1 MALILF
7 IIGLEIIIA
16 TIIFLFVVHFNRFE
30 KFTDIFQYWLDPRYR
45 LLYDAYVYYKKSQT
59 DTAEPTYNFF
69 RKNYIASLAENK
81 TEQAAKNIVCEML
94 EKQEFIEE
102 SFKPERFGFK
112 THYIPMYSFFK
123 SKGWESNRHIL
134 IETCMRIAPK
144 EITGALNGIEYLI
157 RLIDKGWCHPETLEW
172 INESKQLQALA
183 AKRIGALLGFKSYAV
198 VFSKLWNCQTK
209 FLSDNA
215 YSAMG
220 STNFSSLDN
229 QLKEVFPEYQEKQE

>member
-1 MALILF
+1 MALTLF
-7 IIGLEIIIA
+7 IIGLAIIIA

-45 LLYDAYVYYKKSQT
+45 LLYDAYVYYKKSQK
-59 DTAEPTYNFF
+59 DAAEPTYNFF

-112 THYIPMYSFFK
+112 THYVPMYSFFK

-144 EITGALNGIEYLI
+144 ELTGALNGIEYLI

-183 AKRIGALLGFKSYAV
+183 AKRIGVLLGIKSYAS
-198 VFSKLWNCQTK
+198 VFSKLWNCQKK

-220 STNFSSLDN
+220 SSNFTSLDN
-229 QLKEVFPEYQEKQE
+229 QLREVFPEYKEKEE

>member
-7 IIGLEIIIA
+7 IIGLAIIIA

-45 LLYDAYVYYKKSQT
+45 LLYDAYVYYKKSQK
-59 DTAEPTYNFF
+59 DAAEPTYNFF

-102 SFKPERFGFK
+102 SFRPERFGFK

-229 QLKEVFPEYQEKQE
+229 QLREVFPEYKEKEE

>member
-7 IIGLEIIIA
+7 IIGLAIIIA

-45 LLYDAYVYYKKSQT
+45 LLYDAYVYYKKSQK
-59 DTAEPTYNFF
+59 DAAEPTYNFF

-229 QLKEVFPEYQEKQE
+229 QLKECFPEYQEKQE

>member
-7 IIGLEIIIA
+7 IIGLAIIIA

-45 LLYDAYVYYKKSQT
+45 LLYDAYVYYKKSQK
-59 DTAEPTYNFF
+59 DAAEPTYNFF

-81 TEQAAKNIVCEML
+81 TEKAAKNIVCEML

-123 SKGWESNRHIL
+123 SRGWESNRHIL

-172 INESKQLQALA
+172 INESKQLQALT

-229 QLKEVFPEYQEKQE
+229 QLREVFPEYKEKEE

>member
-7 IIGLEIIIA
+7 IIGLAIIIA

-45 LLYDAYVYYKKSQT
+45 LLYDAYVYYKKSLK
-59 DTAEPTYNFF
+59 DAAEPTYNFF

>member
-7 IIGLEIIIA
+7 IIGLAFIIA
-16 TIIFLFVVHFNRFE
+16 TIIFLFVMHFNRFE
-30 KFTDIFQYWLDPRYR
+30 KFSDIFQYWLDPRYR
-45 LLYDAYVYYKKSQT
+45 LLYDAYVYYKKSQK
-59 DTAEPTYNFF
+59 DAAEPTYNFF

-144 EITGALNGIEYLI
+144 EITGSLNGIEYLI

-198 VFSKLWNCQTK
+198 VFSKLWKCQTK

-220 STNFSSLDN
+220 STNFSSLDH
-229 QLKEVFPEYQEKQE
+229 QLREVFPEYQEKQE

>member
-7 IIGLEIIIA
+7 IIGLAFIIA
-16 TIIFLFVVHFNRFE
+16 TVIFLFVVHFNRFE

-45 LLYDAYVYYKKSQT
+45 LLYDAYVYYKKSQK
-59 DTAEPTYNFF
+59 DAAEPTYNFF

-112 THYIPMYSFFK
+112 THYVPMYSFFK

-198 VFSKLWNCQTK
+198 VFSKLWKCQTK

-220 STNFSSLDN
+220 STNFSSLDH
-229 QLKEVFPEYQEKQE
+229 QLREVFPEYKEKQE

>member
-7 IIGLEIIIA
+7 IIGLAIIIA
-16 TIIFLFVVHFNRFE
+16 TIIFLSVVHFNRFE

-45 LLYDAYVYYKKSQT
+45 LLYDAYVYYKKSQK
-59 DTAEPTYNFF
+59 DAAEPTYNFF

-229 QLKEVFPEYQEKQE
+229 QLREVFPEYKEKEE

>member
-1 MALILF
+1 MELTLL
-7 IIGLEIIIA
+7 IIGLAFIIA
-16 TIIFLFVVHFNRFE
+16 TIIFLFVMHFNRFE
-30 KFTDIFQYWLDPRYR
+30 KFSDIFQYWLDPRYR
-45 LLYDAYVYYKKSQT
+45 LLYDAYVYYKKSQK
-59 DTAEPTYNFF
+59 DAAEPTYNFF

-144 EITGALNGIEYLI
+144 EITGALDGIEYLI

>member
-7 IIGLEIIIA
+7 IIGLAIIIA

-81 TEQAAKNIVCEML
+81 TEQAAKDIVCEML

-209 FLSDNA
+209 FISDNA

-229 QLKEVFPEYQEKQE
+229 QLREVFPEYKEQEE

>member
-1 MALILF
+1 MALTLF
-7 IIGLEIIIA
+7 IIGLAIIIA

-45 LLYDAYVYYKKSQT
+45 LLYDAYVYYKKSQK
-59 DTAEPTYNFF
+59 DAAEPTYNFF
-69 RKNYIASLAENK
+69 RKNYIASWAENT
-81 TEQAAKNIVCEML
+81 TEQAAKDIVCEML

-112 THYIPMYSFFK
+112 THYVPMYSFFK

-198 VFSKLWNCQTK
+198 VFSKLWKCQTK

-220 STNFSSLDN
+220 STNFSSLDHE
-229 QLKEVFPEYQEKQE
+229 LREVFPEYQEKQE

>member
-7 IIGLEIIIA
+7 IIGLAIIIA

-81 TEQAAKNIVCEML
+81 TEQAAKDIVCEML

-172 INESKQLQALA
+172 INESKQLQALT

-198 VFSKLWNCQTK
+198 IFSKLWNCQTK

-229 QLKEVFPEYQEKQE
+229 QLREVFPEYKEKEE

>member
-1 MALILF
+1 MALTLL
-7 IIGLEIIIA
+7 IIGLAFIIA
-16 TIIFLFVVHFNRFE
+16 TIIFLFVVQFNRFE

-45 LLYDAYVYYKKSQT
+45 LLYDAYVYYKKSQK
-59 DTAEPTYNFF
+59 DAAEPTYNFF

-94 EKQEFIEE
+94 EKQDFIEE

-112 THYIPMYSFFK
+112 THYVPMYSFFK

-134 IETCMRIAPK
+134 IETCMRVAPK

-183 AKRIGALLGFKSYAV
+183 AKRIGVLLGIKSYAS
-198 VFSKLWNCQTK
+198 VFSKLWNCQKK

-220 STNFSSLDN
+220 SSNFTSLNN
-229 QLKEVFPEYQEKQE
+229 QLREVFPEYKEKEE

>member
-7 IIGLEIIIA
+7 IIGLAIIIA

-45 LLYDAYVYYKKSQT
+45 LLYDAYVYYKKSQK
-59 DTAEPTYNFF
+59 DAAEPTYNFF

-134 IETCMRIAPK
+134 IETCIRIAPK

-172 INESKQLQALA
+172 INESKQLQALS
-183 AKRIGALLGFKSYAV
+183 AKRIGALLGVKSYAV

-229 QLKEVFPEYQEKQE
+229 QLREVFPEYKEKEE

>member
-1 MALILF
+1 MALTLL
-7 IIGLEIIIA
+7 IIGLAFIIA
-16 TIIFLFVVHFNRFE
+16 TIIFLFVVQFNRFE

-45 LLYDAYVYYKKSQT
+45 LLYDAYVYYKKSQK
-59 DTAEPTYNFF
+59 DAAEPTYNFF

-94 EKQEFIEE
+94 EKQDFIEE

-112 THYIPMYSFFK
+112 THYVPMYSFFK

-134 IETCMRIAPK
+134 IETCMRVAPK

-183 AKRIGALLGFKSYAV
+183 AKRSGVLLGIKSYAS
-198 VFSKLWNCQTK
+198 VFSKLWNCQKK

-220 STNFSSLDN
+220 SSNFTSLDN
-229 QLKEVFPEYQEKQE
+229 QLREVFPEYKEKEE

>member
-1 MALILF
+1 
-7 IIGLEIIIA
+7 
-16 TIIFLFVVHFNRFE
+16 
-30 KFTDIFQYWLDPRYR
+30 
-45 LLYDAYVYYKKSQT
+45 
-59 DTAEPTYNFF
+59 
-69 RKNYIASLAENK
+69 KNYIASLAENR
-81 TEQAAKNIVCEML
+81 TEQAAKDIVCEML
-94 EKQEFIEE
+94 EKQEFIEN
-102 SFKPERFGFK
+102 SFKPEKFGFK
-112 THYIPMYSFFK
+112 TNYIPMYGFFK

-172 INESKQLQALA
+172 INESKQLQALT

-229 QLKEVFPEYQEKQE
+229 QLREVFPEYKEKEE

>member
-7 IIGLEIIIA
+7 IIGLAFIIA
-16 TIIFLFVVHFNRFE
+16 TVIFLFVVHFNRFE

-45 LLYDAYVYYKKSQT
+45 LLYDAYVYYKKSQK
-59 DTAEPTYNFF
+59 DAAEPTYNFF
-69 RKNYIASLAENK
+69 RKNYIASLTEIK

-198 VFSKLWNCQTK
+198 VFSKLWKCQTK

-220 STNFSSLDN
+220 STNFSSLDH
-229 QLKEVFPEYQEKQE
+229 QLREVFPEYQEKQE

>member
-7 IIGLEIIIA
+7 IIGLAIIIA

-45 LLYDAYVYYKKSQT
+45 LLYDAYVYYKKSLK
-59 DTAEPTYNFF
+59 DAAEPTYNFF

-198 VFSKLWNCQTK
+198 VFSKLWKCQTK

-220 STNFSSLDN
+220 STNFSSLDH
-229 QLKEVFPEYQEKQE
+229 QLREVFPEYQEKQE

>member
-7 IIGLEIIIA
+7 IIGLAIIIA

-45 LLYDAYVYYKKSQT
+45 LLYDAYVYYKKSQK
-59 DTAEPTYNFF
+59 DAAEPTYNFF

-81 TEQAAKNIVCEML
+81 TEQAAKDIVCEML

-102 SFKPERFGFK
+102 AFKPERFGFK

-172 INESKQLQALA
+172 VNESKQLQALA

-220 STNFSSLDN
+220 STNFGSLDN

>member
-7 IIGLEIIIA
+7 ITGLAIIIA

-45 LLYDAYVYYKKSQT
+45 LLYDAYVYYKKSQK
-59 DTAEPTYNFF
+59 DAAEPTYNFF

-81 TEQAAKNIVCEML
+81 TEQAAKNIVWEML

-112 THYIPMYSFFK
+112 THYVPMYSFFK

-198 VFSKLWNCQTK
+198 VFSKLWKCQTK

-220 STNFSSLDN
+220 STNFSSLDH
-229 QLKEVFPEYQEKQE
+229 QLREVFPEYQEKQE

>member
-7 IIGLEIIIA
+7 IIGLAIIIA

-81 TEQAAKNIVCEML
+81 TEQAAKDIVCEML

-102 SFKPERFGFK
+102 SFKPESFGFK
-112 THYIPMYSFFK
+112 THYVPMYSFFK

-134 IETCMRIAPK
+134 IETCIRVAPK

>member
-7 IIGLEIIIA
+7 IIGLAFIIA
-16 TIIFLFVVHFNRFE
+16 TVIFLFVVHFNRFE

-45 LLYDAYVYYKKSQT
+45 LLYDAYVYYKKSQK
-59 DTAEPTYNFF
+59 DAAEPTYNFF

-112 THYIPMYSFFK
+112 THYVPMYSFFK

-134 IETCMRIAPK
+134 IEACMSVAPK

-220 STNFSSLDN
+220 STNFSSLDH
-229 QLKEVFPEYQEKQE
+229 QLREVFPEYKEKEE

>member
-7 IIGLEIIIA
+7 IIGLAIIIA

-81 TEQAAKNIVCEML
+81 TEQAAKDIVCEIL

>member
-7 IIGLEIIIA
+7 IIGLAIIIA

>member
-7 IIGLEIIIA
+7 IIGLAIIIA

-45 LLYDAYVYYKKSQT
+45 LLYDAYVYYKKSQK
-59 DTAEPTYNFF
+59 DAAEPTYNFF

-81 TEQAAKNIVCEML
+81 AEQAAKNIVCEML

-112 THYIPMYSFFK
+112 THYVPMYSFFK

-134 IETCMRIAPK
+134 IETCMRVAPK

-183 AKRIGALLGFKSYAV
+183 AKRIGVLLGIKSYAS
-198 VFSKLWNCQTK
+198 VFSKLWNCQKK

-220 STNFSSLDN
+220 SSNFTSLDN
-229 QLKEVFPEYQEKQE
+229 QLREVFPEYKEKEE

>member
-1 MALILF
+1 MALTLL
-7 IIGLEIIIA
+7 IIGLAFIIA
-16 TIIFLFVVHFNRFE
+16 TIIFLFVVQFNRFE

-45 LLYDAYVYYKKSQT
+45 LLYDAYVYYKKSQK
-59 DTAEPTYNFF
+59 DAAEPTYNFF

-94 EKQEFIEE
+94 EKQDFIEE

-112 THYIPMYSFFK
+112 THYVPMYSFFK

-134 IETCMRIAPK
+134 IETCMRVAPK

-183 AKRIGALLGFKSYAV
+183 AKRIGVLLGIKSYAS
-198 VFSKLWNCQTK
+198 VFSKLWNCQKK

-220 STNFSSLDN
+220 SSNFTSLDN
-229 QLKEVFPEYQEKQE
+229 QLREVFPEYKEKEE

>member
-7 IIGLEIIIA
+7 IIGLAIIIA

-45 LLYDAYVYYKKSQT
+45 LLYDAYVYYKKSQK
-59 DTAEPTYNFF
+59 DAAEPTYNFF

-209 FLSDNA
+209 FISDNA

>member
-7 IIGLEIIIA
+7 IIGLAIIIA
-16 TIIFLFVVHFNRFE
+16 TIIFLSVVHFNRFE

-45 LLYDAYVYYKKSQT
+45 LLYDAYVYYKKSQK
-59 DTAEPTYNFF
+59 DAAEPTYNFF

>member
-1 MALILF
+1 MALTLL
-7 IIGLEIIIA
+7 IIGLAFIIA

-45 LLYDAYVYYKKSQT
+45 LLYDAYVYYKKSQK
-59 DTAEPTYNFF
+59 DAAEPTYNFF

-112 THYIPMYSFFK
+112 THYVPMYSFFK

-134 IETCMRIAPK
+134 IETCMRVAPK

-157 RLIDKGWCHPETLEW
+157 RLIDKGWCHPETLVW

-183 AKRIGALLGFKSYAV
+183 AKRIGVLLGIKSYAS
-198 VFSKLWNCQTK
+198 VFSKLWNCQKK

-220 STNFSSLDN
+220 SSNFASLDN
-229 QLKEVFPEYQEKQE
+229 QLREVFPEYKEKEE

>member
-7 IIGLEIIIA
+7 IIGLAIIIA

-220 STNFSSLDN
+220 STNFGSLDN

>member
-7 IIGLEIIIA
+7 IIGLAIIIA

-45 LLYDAYVYYKKSQT
+45 LLYDAYVYYKKSQK
-59 DTAEPTYNFF
+59 DAAEPTYNFF

-81 TEQAAKNIVCEML
+81 AEQAAKNIVCEML

-112 THYIPMYSFFK
+112 THYVPMYSFFK

-134 IETCMRIAPK
+134 IETCMRVAPK

-183 AKRIGALLGFKSYAV
+183 AKRIGVLLGIKSYAS
-198 VFSKLWNCQTK
+198 VFSKLWNCQKK

-220 STNFSSLDN
+220 SSNFSSLDN
-229 QLKEVFPEYQEKQE
+229 QLREVFPEYKEKEE

>member
-7 IIGLEIIIA
+7 IIGLAIIIA

-69 RKNYIASLAENK
+69 RKNYIASLVENK
-81 TEQAAKNIVCEML
+81 TEQAAKDIVCEML

>member
-1 MALILF
+1 MALTLL
-7 IIGLEIIIA
+7 IIGLAFIIA
-16 TIIFLFVVHFNRFE
+16 TIIFLFVVQFNRFE

-45 LLYDAYVYYKKSQT
+45 LLYDAYVYYKKSQK
-59 DTAEPTYNFF
+59 DAAEPTYNFF

-94 EKQEFIEE
+94 EKQDFIEE

-112 THYIPMYSFFK
+112 THYVPMYSFFK
-123 SKGWESNRHIL
+123 SKGWESNRHAL
-134 IETCMRIAPK
+134 VETCMRIAPK
-144 EITGALNGIEYLI
+144 EITGTLNGIEYLI
-157 RLIDKGWCHPETLEW
+157 RLIDKGWCHPETLVW

-183 AKRIGALLGFKSYAV
+183 AKRIGVLLGIKSYAS
-198 VFSKLWNCQTK
+198 VFSKLWNCQKK

-220 STNFSSLDN
+220 SSNFASLDN
-229 QLKEVFPEYQEKQE
+229 QLREVFPEYKEKEE

>member
-7 IIGLEIIIA
+7 IIGLAIIIA

-45 LLYDAYVYYKKSQT
+45 LLYDAYVYYKKSQK
-59 DTAEPTYNFF
+59 DAAEPTYNFF

-229 QLKEVFPEYQEKQE
+229 QLKAVFPEYQEKQE

>member
-7 IIGLEIIIA
+7 IIGLAIIIA

-45 LLYDAYVYYKKSQT
+45 LLYDAYVYYKKSQK

-220 STNFSSLDN
+220 STNFGSLDN

>member
-1 MALILF
+1 MAIVLLC
-7 IIGLEIIIA
+7 IGLAIILA
-16 TIIFLFVVHFNRFE
+16 TIIFLFIVHFNRFDR
-30 KFTDIFQYWLDPRYR
+30 FSDLFQYWLDPRYR
-45 LLYDAYVYYKKSQT
+45 LVYDAFVYYKKCQKDAAS
-59 DTAEPTYNFF
+59 PTYNFF
-69 RKNYIASLAENK
+69 RKKYIASLAENR
-81 TEQAAKNIVCEML
+81 TEQAAKDIVCEML
-94 EKQEFIEE
+94 EKQEFIEN
-102 SFKPERFGFK
+102 SFKPEKFGFK
-112 THYIPMYSFFK
+112 TNYIPMYGFFK

-134 IETCMRIAPK
+134 IETCMRIAPN

-172 INESKQLQALA
+172 INESKQLQALT

-229 QLKEVFPEYQEKQE
+229 QLREVFPEYKEKEE

>member
-1 MALILF
+1 MALTLF
-7 IIGLEIIIA
+7 IIGLAIIIA

-45 LLYDAYVYYKKSQT
+45 LLYDAYVYYKKSQK
-59 DTAEPTYNFF
+59 DAAEPTYNFF

-81 TEQAAKNIVCEML
+81 TEQAAKNIVWEML

-112 THYIPMYSFFK
+112 THYVPMYSFFK

-198 VFSKLWNCQTK
+198 VFSKLWKCQTK

-220 STNFSSLDN
+220 STNFSSLDH
-229 QLKEVFPEYQEKQE
+229 QLREVFPEYQEKQE